1 MSCSYCRGSRD
12 LTADHKD
19 MANPCSASGSFPEWK
34 GCHLALEKLSAQVKK
49 GKTGTLLLS
58 GAPTAPIQEAAGM
71 TAPYCG
77 VSRRASALLNRCL
90 EEDAGPS
97 LRDFRH
103 LQGGQG
109 HVSLES

>member
-1 MSCSYCRGSRD
+1 MERLPPGTGKIVSPG
-12 LTADHKD
+12 
-19 MANPCSASGSFPEWK
+19 K
-34 GCHLALEKLSAQVKK
+34 GQ
-49 GKTGTLLLS
+49 TGALLLS
-58 GAPTAPIQEAAGM
+58 EAPTAPIQEAAGM
-71 TAPYCG
+71 TGPFCA
-77 VSRRASALLNRCL
+77 VSRRAWALLNRRL